1 MNKYDSN
8 WPIFDSFTHILNM
21 KGKIICKEAWCGICN
36 LFKGKN
42 FDINKIKIL
51 FNLGNINIM
60 MTYITTTNNNSFIK
74 DDKSILKDFLIYY
87 PKILQNSL
95 ML

>member
-1 MNKYDSN
+1 MNKYDSICQ
-8 WPIFDSFTHILNM
+8 IFDSFTHILNM
-21 KGKIICKEAWCGICN
+21 KGKIMCKEAWYGICN

-60 MTYITTTNNNSFIK
+60 DGLYYNNK
-74 DDKSILKDFLIYY
+74 
-87 PKILQNSL
+87 
-95 ML
+95 